1 MTPPAIVADLGR
13 RGVKLRVVGDRL
25 QYAPRDLVGEAEL
38 AIIRAHKPALL
49 EYLAP
54 PEPGITIDRPDRAR
68 MLDALDLLPEGPGD
82 ADESGLEHEPRW
94 LDRAPDLEPI
104 DFTAPDCP
112 AWIFDDSL
120 TIRPSALRAGV
131 EANTRMGG

>member
-54 PEPGITIDRPDRAR
+54 PEPGIVIDRPDQAR
-68 MLDALDLLPEGPGD
+68 MMAAVAQLPEGPGD
-82 ADESGLEHEPRW
+82 ADETGLDSPPEFRP
-94 LDRAPDLEPI
+94 LDL
-104 DFTAPDCP
+104 TAPDCP
-112 AWIFDDSL
+112 AWVFDDSL
-120 TIRPSALRAGV
+120 TFRPSDLRSAL
-131 EANTRMGG
+131 EANLRMGG